1 MWGGRFSGTLDDHMR
16 QFNDSFPVDRRL
28 WAEDIAGSIAWAGG
42 LARAGI
48 LTEAER
54 AELVR
59 GLRLVGEEFA
69 AASFAPIVSDEDIH
83 TAVERRLGEIIGPL
97 AGKLHTGRSRN
108 DQVATDTRL
117 WTLGAL
123 DRLDNVLADVQQAVL
138 DQATAVGD
146 ALLPGYTHLQ
156 RAQPVT
162 LAHALLAH
170 FWPLDR
176 DRARL
181 RDAKGRVSVLPL
193 GSGALAGTAFAVD
206 RHALAAEL
214 GFATISANSIDAT
227 SDRDYIVEV
236 LAATALIGV
245 HLSRLAEDWIIWSSS
260 EWGFL
265 MLDDAFSTG
274 SSLMPQKKN
283 PDSLELTRGKAARLI
298 GSLVTTLTLL
308 KGLPS
313 AYDKD
318 LQEDKAPLFDAVD
331 TLLLTLPVVAG
342 AIRTARFNTE
352 RMLAAL
358 DDAML
363 ATDLAD
369 ELVRRGVPFREAHH
383 VAGRLVRAA
392 EAANLQLR
400 DLPPDSFAAAHPALA
415 GDVAPLFDF
424 ARSVATRSV
433 PGGTAPNAVR
443 QQLALASE
451 RMLRVE

>member
-1 MWGGRFSGTLDDHMR
+1 MDDHMR
-16 QFNDSFPVDRRL
+16 RFNESFPVDRRL

-48 LTEAER
+48 LTAAER
-54 AELVR
+54 DELVR
-59 GLRLVGEEFA
+59 GLEAVRAEFA
-69 AASFAPIVSDEDIH
+69 AGSFAPDVNDEDIH

-123 DRLDNVLADVQQAVL
+123 DQLHAAIADVQLALIEQAERAGEHV
-138 DQATAVGD
+138 
-146 ALLPGYTHLQ
+146 LPGYTHLQ
-156 RAQPVT
+156 RAQPVL

-170 FWPLDR
+170 FWPLVR
-176 DRARL
+176 DRERL
-181 RDAKGRVSVLPL
+181 RDAGRRVAVLPL

-206 RHALAAEL
+206 RPALAAEL
-214 GFATISANSIDAT
+214 GFAAISANSIDAT
-227 SDRDYIVEV
+227 SDRDFIVEV
-236 LAATALIGV
+236 LAAAALVGV

-260 EWGFL
+260 EWGFVQ
-265 MLDDAFSTG
+265 LDDAFSTG

-283 PDSLELTRGKAARLI
+283 PDSLELARGKAARLI
-298 GSLVTTLTLL
+298 GNLVSAATLL

-318 LQEDKAPLFDAVD
+318 LQEDKEPLFDAVD

-352 RMLAAL
+352 RMAAAL

-363 ATDLAD
+363 ATDVAD

-392 EAANLQLR
+392 EAGGVGLR
-400 DLPPDSFAAAHPALA
+400 DLPAATFADAHPALA
-415 GDVAPLFDF
+415 GGVDHLFDF
-424 ARSVATRSV
+424 HHSAAARNV

-443 QQLALASE
+443 DQLESAKAQL
-451 RMLRVE
+451 

>member
-16 QFNDSFPVDRRL
+16 RFNDSFPVDRRM

-48 LTEAER
+48 LTAAER
-54 AELVR
+54 DELIAGLAAVR
-59 GLRLVGEEFA
+59 AGT
-69 AASFAPIVSDEDIH
+69 FAPVLADEDIH
-83 TAVERRLGEIIGPL
+83 TAVERRLGELIGPL

-123 DRLDNVLADVQQAVL
+123 AQVDAALTDVQL
-138 DQATAVGD
+138 
-146 ALLPGYTHLQ
+146 ALLEQAEASGEALIPGYTHLQ
-156 RAQPVT
+156 RAQPVL
-162 LAHALLAH
+162 LAHTLLAH
-170 FWPLDR
+170 FWPLQR
-176 DRARL
+176 DRQRL
-181 RDAKGRVSVLPL
+181 RDAGGRVGVLPL

-206 RHALAAEL
+206 RPALAAEL
-214 GFATISANSIDAT
+214 GFATISQNSIDAT

-236 LAATALIGV
+236 LAATALVGV
-245 HLSRLAEDWIIWSSS
+245 HLSRLAEDWIIWSST
-260 EWGFL
+260 EWGFVQ
-265 MLDDAFSTG
+265 LDDAFSTG

-283 PDSLELTRGKAARLI
+283 PDSLELARGKSARLI
-298 GSLVTTLTLL
+298 GNLVTALTLL

-383 VAGRLVRAA
+383 VSGRLVREA
-392 EAANLQLR
+392 EATGVRLR
-400 DLPPDSFAAAHPALA
+400 DLPAASFAQAHAALGAEVA
-415 GDVAPLFDF
+415 GLFDF
-424 ARSVATRSV
+424 TRSAASRAV
-433 PGGTAPNAVR
+433 PGGTAPSAVR
-443 QQLALASE
+443 EQLTQAKHE
-451 RMLRVE
+451 VGGME